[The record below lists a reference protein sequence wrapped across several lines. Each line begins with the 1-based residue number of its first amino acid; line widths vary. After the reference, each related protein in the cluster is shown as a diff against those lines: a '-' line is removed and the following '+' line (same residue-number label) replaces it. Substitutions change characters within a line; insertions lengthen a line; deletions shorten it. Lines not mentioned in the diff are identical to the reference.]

1 MNTSKSSFKSFN
13 SLLSPAST
21 PNLLKQ
27 TRTKVGPSHTVL
39 VEYGEDLVVK
49 VSFPATE
56 KGLLTCQWL
65 VNETIIKIKED
76 VRRRNTK
83 FDLANFVGLKT
94 KNKISSL
101 DYWLTLPN
109 KSLSVFEEG
118 LILLPVFAVPK
129 KPRELKEA
137 NQFTKNDFVY
147 ELQIG
152 RGGFADVY
160 LGKLKV
166 ISQAQTLLPC

>member
-1 MNTSKSSFKSFN
+1 MNTSKSSFKTFN

-27 TRTKVGPSHTVL
+27 TRTKVGPAQTIL
-39 VEYGEDLVVK
+39 VEYGDELVIK

-65 VNETIIKIKED
+65 LNETIIKIKED
-76 VRRRNTK
+76 IRRRNTK
-83 FDLANFVGLKT
+83 FDITNVVGLKT
-94 KNKISSL
+94 KNKISTL
-101 DYWLTLPN
+101 DYWLTQPN
-109 KSLSVFEEG
+109 KTLAVFEEG
-118 LILLPVFAVPK
+118 IVLLPVFALPK
-129 KPRELKEA
+129 RPRDLKEA
-137 NQFTKNDFVY
+137 SQLTKNDFVY

-160 LGKLKV
+160 LGKF
-166 ISQAQTLLPC
+166 